1 MPSLHIPE
9 EALPDFKKIAEVD
22 QEVFDSLLAAIKET
36 GPTLT
41 RDQFE
46 KKIAGKI
53 KFQGKADL
61 AAILRATLVLY
72 RFREFNELSAQGMAE
87 AVVDSRLISTSED
100 FSAEKRE
107 SLRKRLSLLLDFDQ
121 SLGVTSKAFDV
132 MTENE
137 RVFCDARILSDL
149 RPVFAAGKEEALG
162 AVIIHNLRIGFHRA
176 GKHQELY
183 FALDTDDIQ
192 KLKEVI
198 ERAGKKTAVLES
210 ILRKSGV
217 PYLEV

>member
-137 RVFCDARILSDL
+137 RVFCDAHSL
-149 RPVFAAGKEEALG
+149 RPSPGFCRRKRRGAGRGDNSQSANRIPPSRKASRVVFC
-162 AVIIHNLRIGFHRA
+162 
-176 GKHQELY
+176 
-183 FALDTDDIQ
+183 
-192 KLKEVI
+192 
-198 ERAGKKTAVLES
+198 
-210 ILRKSGV
+210 SG
-217 PYLEV
+217 Y